1 MIMADKKKKQPSVDV
16 SSSGDKKEEL
26 AAASSSTH
34 ENSEKEDKKPVGEKE
49 QAVSDAGVKIG
60 VAGKK
65 IVADVVEEEPI
76 DEKEE
81 APEIKEAE
89 TQKKEDLTEDKVIQ
103 TIVLGSDWQEVLTQL
118 VTEEGL
124 NPEDVDLI
132 KLTDVF
138 LTYLRKLQTFD
149 FRIPARFILIAA
161 ILLRMK
167 TELLLEEEE
176 KKAMQVKVV
185 EPLNIDVPLLTAP
198 AIRKPTRKVTLSEL
212 ITALN
217 KAFEFKDKKE
227 TKELRMRGAIENL
240 IERPKEDIES
250 KIKRIYTSIVQ
261 KKKLTFTELVPV
273 WKRKEIIDT
282 FMPLLYLDQ
291 RGLVLCEQEDMFKEI
306 YISLRIPEE
315 KKPGEAAT
323 P

>member
-1 MIMADKKKKQPSVDV
+1 MIMADKKKK
-16 SSSGDKKEEL
+16 E
-26 AAASSSTH
+26 AS
-34 ENSEKEDKKPVGEKE
+34 
-49 QAVSDAGVKIG
+49 
-60 VAGKK
+60 
-65 IVADVVEEEPI
+65 ADVAVKNTDADNKKNLSDVIEEDPI

-81 APEIKEAE
+81 APEIKENE
-89 TQKKEDLTEDKVIQ
+89 PQKKEVLTEDKVIQ

-118 VTEEGL
+118 VMEEGL

-198 AIRKPTRKVTLSEL
+198 AIRKPTRKVTLNEL

-217 KAFEFKDKKE
+217 KAFEFKEKKE

-240 IERPKEDIES
+240 IEKPKEDIEA
-250 KIKRIYTSIVQ
+250 KIKRIYTAIVQ
-261 KKKLTFTELVPV
+261 KKKMTFTELVPV

-291 RGLVLCEQEDMFKEI
+291 RGMIVCEQEDMFKEI
-306 YISLRIPEE
+306 YISLRIPGE
-315 KKPGEAAT
+315 KKPQEAAT
-323 P
+323 S

>member
-1 MIMADKKKKQPSVDV
+1 MPNREMKNIKKDDV
-16 SSSGDKKEEL
+16 IK
-26 AAASSSTH
+26 
-34 ENSEKEDKKPVGEKE
+34 
-49 QAVSDAGVKIG
+49 
-60 VAGKK
+60 
-65 IVADVVEEEPI
+65 EEPI

-81 APEIKEAE
+81 PELHDAKE
-89 TQKKEDLTEDKVIQ
+89 KEILTEDKVIQ
-103 TIVLGSDWQEVLTQL
+103 TIVLGSDWQEALTQL

-138 LTYLRKLQTFD
+138 LAYLHKLQTFD

-176 KKAMQVKVV
+176 KKAMQEKHV
-185 EPLNIDVPLLTAP
+185 ETLNIDVPLLTPP
-198 AIRKPTRKVTLSEL
+198 AIRQPTRKVTLNEL

-217 KAFEFKDKKE
+217 KTFEFQEKKE
-227 TKELRMRGAIENL
+227 TKEIRMRGAIENL
-240 IERPKEDIES
+240 IERPKEDIEA
-250 KIKRIYTSIVQ
+250 KIKGIYAKIVQ
-261 KKKLTFTELVPV
+261 AKRLTFTELVPL

-291 RGLVLCEQEDMFKEI
+291 RGMIVLDQEDMFKEI
-306 YISLRIPEE
+306 YISIRIPEE
-315 KKPGEAAT
+315 IKIPEAPKP
-323 P
+323 

>member
-1 MIMADKKKKQPSVDV
+1 MTDRK
-16 SSSGDKKEEL
+16 KKEE
-26 AAASSSTH
+26 
-34 ENSEKEDKKPVGEKE
+34 N
-49 QAVSDAGVKIG
+49 
-60 VAGKK
+60 KK
-65 IVADVVEEEPI
+65 IEDPI

-81 APEIKEAE
+81 TEIQEGQP
-89 TQKKEDLTEDKVIQ
+89 QKKEELTEDKVIQ

-138 LTYLRKLQTFD
+138 LTYLRRLQTFD

-198 AIRKPTRKVTLSEL
+198 AIRKPTRKVTLNEL

-217 KAFEFKDKKE
+217 KAFEFKEKKE

-240 IERPKEDIES
+240 IERPKEDIEAN
-250 KIKRIYTSIVQ
+250 IKRIYTKIVET
-261 KKKLTFTELVPV
+261 KKLTLTDLVPL
-273 WKRKEIIDT
+273 WKRKEIVDT

-291 RGLVLCEQEDMFKEI
+291 RGMIILEQEDMFKEI
-306 YISLRIPEE
+306 YISLRVQEPKKEEE
-315 KKPGEAAT
+315 KQEAVQ
-323 P
+323 